1 MATCVIQPLDMVKVR
16 IQLGHPA
23 GTNPMAVATRI
34 AAEEGPA
41 ALYKGL
47 SAGIL
52 RQVFYGTSR
61 LGIFRTLTN
70 HFTPEGK
77 TAVDIPFTTRV
88 GCSLVAGGL
97 GAIIGTPADA
107 ALVRMQA
114 DSTLPVE
121 QRRNYKNGLD
131 AMMRMLREEGLSGF
145 FSGAGPTVIRGLA
158 INVGMLSSYDSYK
171 AFVGPFLDGKDGQI
185 TRFVGG
191 ALSGWTAA
199 TVALPFDYVKTL
211 LQKQT
216 PDAQGNL
223 PYSGLVDCARKTVAE
238 KGVLA
243 LWTGYPTFVIRIC
256 PHIMLTWV
264 FMDNIK
270 AALEARGL

>member
-1 MATCVIQPLDMVKVR
+1 MATCLIQPLDMVKVR
-16 IQLGHPA
+16 IQLGGV
-23 GTNPMAVATRI
+23 GTNPVAVAGKII
-34 AAEEGPA
+34 ASDGVG

-61 LGIFRTLTN
+61 LGIFRTLTAQV
-70 HFTPEGK
+70 TPPGG
-77 TAVDIPFTTRV
+77 TVSDIPFYKKV
-88 GCSLVAGGL
+88 CCSVVAGGL

-114 DSTLPVE
+114 DNTLPE
-121 QRRNYKNGLD
+121 AQRRNYKNGID
-131 AMMRMLREEGLSGF
+131 AMVRMLREEGLAGF
-145 FSGAGPTVIRGLA
+145 FSGAGPTVVRGLA

-171 AFVGPFLDGKDGQI
+171 TMCGPMLDGKDGQI
-185 TRFVGG
+185 NRFFSG

-199 TVALPFDYVKTL
+199 TVALPFDYCKTL
-211 LQKQT
+211 IQKSK
-216 PDAQGNL
+216 PDANGVM
-223 PYSGLVDCARKTVAE
+223 PYAGLLDCMQKTVAE
-238 KGVLA
+238 KGVLS

-264 FMDNIK
+264 FMDNIN
-270 AALEARGL
+270 AALKDRGL